1 MEVRKVFLLTGA
13 EKERKSLEKLL
24 HRRAEFTGQPLD
36 VLEDDNTT
44 SFSTSATSVPGKKMK
59 KVIAFGGDSTVAYGF
74 GEFVF
79 LQFFHFYFFIS
90 LFEFHFFYVSPQ
102 DLTCTNPKSLLTKSV
117 YEIKS

>member
-79 LQFFHFYFFIS
+79 LQFFHFYFFIFCIS
-90 LFEFHFFYVSPQ
+90 FFYVSPQ